1 VPFEQLTFP
10 LSCSGKVYTVK
21 IEQLCSR
28 PLHEGLLEHSYQ
40 DPEDPIIQ
48 DLLLEFRQEELSEI
62 EDLKERLTGMWR
74 RDAWTVLTPTPH
86 HAATD
91 FQRGERLF
99 GRLCAAIL
107 RSWDDFFPKM
117 YRDEDGE
124 SPADYSEA
132 CVIYAV
138 ARSES
143 LLPERLRNQI
153 AWEDVARPRRV

>member
-1 VPFEQLTFP
+1 MNPLDVPFEQLTFP

-91 FQRGERLF
+91 FQRGEGSSEGSARRSSGPGTTSFPRCIGTRTANHPPTTPRLASSMLSD
-99 GRLCAAIL
+99 GRRASCP
-107 RSWDDFFPKM
+107 RGS
-117 YRDEDGE
+117 
-124 SPADYSEA
+124 
-132 CVIYAV
+132 
-138 ARSES
+138 
-143 LLPERLRNQI
+143 
-153 AWEDVARPRRV
+153 EDVARPRRV